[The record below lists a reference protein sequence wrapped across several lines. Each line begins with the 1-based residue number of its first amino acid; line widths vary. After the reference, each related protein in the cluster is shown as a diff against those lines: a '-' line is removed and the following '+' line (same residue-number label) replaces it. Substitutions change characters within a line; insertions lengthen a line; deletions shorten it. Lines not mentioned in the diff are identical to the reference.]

1 MGISDATSQAVGGGA
16 FSLDKFGLIY
26 ILNCFEWGFPGCI
39 VKVRVD
45 EIRDKVLDLSA
56 VEEVTDYPPLAALQE
71 SGECAFL
78 GPLRLHLA
86 VVREYDHIRAEG
98 RVETRV
104 RLVCS
109 RCLAEYE
116 AAVDSPFTIFYMRSA
131 GVPQDEEVELAEQD
145 LISVTFEG
153 DEIDFTDEIAEQV
166 LVEIPFKPLCK
177 EECKGLCPNCGT
189 DLNTAECGCSS
200 QQANLKFS
208 ALKNLKVNK

>member
-1 MGISDATSQAVGGGA
+1 M
-16 FSLDKFGLIY
+16 
-26 ILNCFEWGFPGCI
+26 
-39 VKVRVD
+39 KVRVA
-45 EIRDKVLDLSA
+45 EIKDKVLDLSA

-71 SGECAFL
+71 SGGCAFL
-78 GPLRLHLA
+78 GPLRLHLTVA
-86 VVREYDHIRAEG
+86 REYDHIRAEG

-116 AAVDSPFTIFYMRSA
+116 AAIDSPFTIFYMRSA
-131 GVPQDEEVELAEQD
+131 GSPQDEEVELAEQD

-166 LVEIPFKPLCK
+166 LVEIPFKPLCT

-189 DLNTAECGCSS
+189 DLNAGECGCSG
-200 QQANLKFS
+200 QLTNLKFS
-208 ALKNLKVNK
+208 VLKNLKVTK